1 MQDDVFTVF
10 IAEDEQPA
18 RDLLLDYIFKR
29 EELKMEGW
37 SKEGEET
44 YSKLCEKKYDLISRY
59 QYAENVGHRSS

>member
-1 MQDDVFTVF
+1 MRDDIFTVF

-37 SKEGEET
+37 SKDGEET
-44 YSKLCEKKYDLISRY
+44 YNKLINEQENLKTRVEKLES
-59 QYAENVGHRSS
+59 N